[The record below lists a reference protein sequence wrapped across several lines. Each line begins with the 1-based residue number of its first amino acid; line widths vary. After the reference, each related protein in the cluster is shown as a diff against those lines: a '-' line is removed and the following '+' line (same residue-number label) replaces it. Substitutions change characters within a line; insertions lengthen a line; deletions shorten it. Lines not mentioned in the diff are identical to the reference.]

1 MKISIF
7 RLVLYALFGA
17 LFFAVQVALAPV
29 PNVELVSVL
38 IVVTALTYG
47 AEILFS
53 IYVFAI
59 LEGLLYGF
67 GIWWIM
73 YLYVWTIL
81 ALVVLA
87 FKNKGSW
94 MFWCLILAFYGLA
107 FGALCTL
114 PYLVAFGPATALA
127 WWIEGI
133 PYDLMHCAGNFAS
146 GLLLY
151 KPLMYC
157 MKQLKRLEKGR
168 GTPPK
173 SAS

>member
-17 LFFAVQVALAPV
+17 LFFAVQIALAPI

-38 IVVTALTYG
+38 ILVTALSYG
-47 AEILFS
+47 TEILFS
-53 IYVFAI
+53 IYIFAI

-81 ALVVLA
+81 ALVVILL
-87 FKNKGSW
+87 KNKGTW
-94 MFWCLILAFYGLA
+94 ILWCLVLAFFGLA
-107 FGALCTL
+107 FGALCSL

-146 GLLLY
+146 GLIMY
-151 KPLMYC
+151 KPLMFC
-157 MKQLKRLEKGR
+157 MKQLRLLEQRRGGR
-168 GTPPK
+168 PSGT
-173 SAS
+173 A